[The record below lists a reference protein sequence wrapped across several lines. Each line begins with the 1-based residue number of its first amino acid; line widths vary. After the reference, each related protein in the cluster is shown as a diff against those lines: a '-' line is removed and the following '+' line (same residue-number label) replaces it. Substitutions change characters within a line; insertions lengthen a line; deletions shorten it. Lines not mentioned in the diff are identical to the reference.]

1 MHTHGSGLVLFD
13 TNYVIYIYTH
23 MHVYIDMPL
32 SYADHQSVNF
42 LSALGEHAPT
52 LTTVQSWNHSRRR
65 EKAWS
70 RWPAAAFSQHVS
82 TRVCLKMGYISQF
95 MPILMVTMMINC
107 ETIGC

>member
-1 MHTHGSGLVLFD
+1 
-13 TNYVIYIYTH
+13 
-23 MHVYIDMPL
+23 MHVYIDMTL

-52 LTTVQSWNHSRRR
+52 LTTVQSWNHLRRR

-70 RWPAAAFSQHVS
+70 RWPTAFSQHVW
-82 TRVCLKMGYISQF
+82 TRVCLKMGYIPQF
-95 MPILMVTMMINC
+95 MPISMVTMMINC

>member
-1 MHTHGSGLVLFD
+1 
-13 TNYVIYIYTH
+13 

-52 LTTVQSWNHSRRR
+52 LTTVQSWNHLRRR

-70 RWPAAAFSQHVS
+70 RWPTAFSQHVW
-82 TRVCLKMGYISQF
+82 TRVCLKMGYPPNNSD
-95 MPILMVTMMINC
+95 LKGNMMINQWVRDILFSDKPIYLNQHC
-107 ETIGC
+107 